1 VDADRIVER
10 GIAVFANWGVF
21 GAIAVGFLMEGVTRE
36 AYALSLIGVAAVIV
50 GFVGHL
56 IVNAHFD
63 QSFSRGETSLGLAA
77 LAAVSLIFAVA
88 WLSSRLADATVWTG
102 LTLIAA
108 LVGAAAV
115 YLGTRF
121 GLKETFSQFHRRA
134 ERGRR

>member
-10 GIAVFANWGVF
+10 GVAVFANWGVF

-36 AYALSLIGVAAVIV
+36 AYALSLIGVAAAIA

-56 IVNAHFD
+56 IVNAYFG

-108 LVGAAAV
+108 LISVAAV
-115 YLGTRF
+115 YLATRF
-121 GLKETFSQFHRRA
+121 GLKETFSQFHRRP
-134 ERGRR
+134 ERDRR